1 MYKRIEHR
9 SDFIIEGQND
19 TFEKTLADVAEGMF
33 TEMGAENTEE
43 KDSIEIESEMN
54 TPEDL
59 VVDALSKIIAECEII
74 PFTPKKAEVTKTGE
88 KSLRIKI
95 TGEKKQPENIIKG
108 ATYHELK
115 VEEKEGK
122 WIIRVLF
129 DI

>member
-19 TFEKTLADVAEGMF
+19 TFEKTLADVADGMF
-33 TEMGAENTEE
+33 TEMGAENAGE
-43 KDSIEIESEMN
+43 KDSIGIESEMN
-54 TPEDL
+54 TLEDL
-59 VVDALSKIIAECEII
+59 VVDVLSKIIAECEIL
-74 PFTPKKAEVTKTGE
+74 PFTPKKSEVTRTGE
-88 KSLRIKI
+88 KSVKIRIS
-95 TGEKKQPENIIKG
+95 GEKKQPENIIKG